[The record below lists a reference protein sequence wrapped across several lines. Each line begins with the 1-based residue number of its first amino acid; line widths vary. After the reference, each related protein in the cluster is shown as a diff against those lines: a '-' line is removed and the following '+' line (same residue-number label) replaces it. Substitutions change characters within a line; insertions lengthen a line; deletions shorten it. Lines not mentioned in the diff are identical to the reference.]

1 MNYQQKQQERHE
13 KMDYRQPHYK
23 PGRNRRRASYAI
35 SKAHSA
41 LYRKHTKPTKHFWI
55 THINHH
61 RATKKGKRGKGRK
74 IRYRT
79 PISNFRAHLSSSNAA
94 YLDQT
99 WRKGRKIKRGI
110 QEAIAFYV
118 FRCRWRERRRW
129 TGFLLY
135 VSHECCCFCLQEN
148 NRRCL
153 RAYVFGLDWTCIIKA
168 TFNPMEID
176 FFFFCSNWRE
186 RKLSFELKIDNW
198 IGTWKK
204 LQKYKGKVV
213 SDFVFLNERFKLSLK
228 LSSRFSNKD
237 QYIMSWQVYSQTE
250 WRETALFHKGNNEI
264 IRHFFDW
271 LELEP

>member
-186 RKLSFELKIDNW
+186 RKNYPLNLKLTIESALEKNFKNIKEKLFRILFFWMKDLNW
-198 IGTWKK
+198 VWSWVQDLVTKISISCLDKFIAK
-204 LQKYKGKVV
+204 
-213 SDFVFLNERFKLSLK
+213 LNEERRPCS
-228 LSSRFSNKD
+228 
-237 QYIMSWQVYSQTE
+237 T
-250 WRETALFHKGNNEI
+250 RETMK
-264 IRHFFDW
+264 
-271 LELEP
+271 